1 MGIKGE
7 RGPPGDSGGVNIRL
21 EKGQKGEPGFPGENG
36 FRGERGEK
44 GNTGFRG
51 NPGFPGKNGVP
62 GLPGDH
68 GEKGSPGIQGQP
80 GRPGF
85 KGDPGYPGIPGFPG
99 NAKVLKI
106 VPCNSSKEI
115 WNRKISFTIGQ
126 PGNPGPP
133 GETIFVRGD
142 PGDSGIRGAPGNP
155 GQRGQQGARGL
166 PGNQGRGGPNGTIC
180 DVFNSMCTY
189 TQPYAT
195 EPCPP
200 GQTGIPGPPG
210 PHIRSASGFLLV
222 LHSQSDRE
230 PLCPQGM
237 PKLWTGYS
245 LLYLEGQEKAH
256 NQDLGLAGSC
266 LPVFNTMPFAYCNIN
281 QVCYYASRNDKS
293 YWLSSAAPLPMMP
306 LSEEEIQPYISRC
319 AVCEAPAQAV
329 AVHSQDQSIPPCP
342 MNWRSLWI
350 GYSFLMHTGSGDQGG
365 GQSLMSPG
373 SCLED
378 FRSAPF
384 IECQGQ
390 RGTCQF
396 FANEYSFWL
405 TTVMPELQFASAPLS
420 GTLKEGQEQRKKISR
435 CQVCL
440 KHG

>member
-1 MGIKGE
+1 
-7 RGPPGDSGGVNIRL
+7 GP
-21 EKGQKGEPGFPGENG
+21 PGFPGLPG
-36 FRGERGEK
+36 IQGPTGIFGVKGEK

-51 NPGFPGKNGVP
+51 TRGFPGKNGVP
-62 GLPGDH
+62 GLPGD
-68 GEKGSPGIQGQP
+68 QGDT
-80 GRPGF
+80 GVM
-85 KGDPGYPGIPGFPG
+85 GFPG
-99 NAKVLKI
+99 SRG
-106 VPCNSSKEI
+106 VPGPKGFQGMTGFQGEPGDQV
-115 WNRKISFTIGQ
+115 NRVVVKRPALCSYLLPLRNTMKGH

-142 PGDSGIRGAPGNP
+142 PGDMGIRGAPGNP
-155 GQRGQQGARGL
+155 GPRGPQGARGP
-166 PGNQGRGGPNGTIC
+166 PGSQGREGPKGMIRNEISSTFLQG
-180 DVFNSMCTY
+180 
-189 TQPYAT
+189 
-195 EPCPP
+195 PP
-200 GQTGIPGPPG
+200 GQTGVPGQPG

-293 YWLSSAAPLPMMP
+293 YWLSSAAPLPMVP

-329 AVHSQDQSIPPCP
+329 ALHSQDQSIPPCP
-342 MNWRSLWI
+342 LNWRSLWI